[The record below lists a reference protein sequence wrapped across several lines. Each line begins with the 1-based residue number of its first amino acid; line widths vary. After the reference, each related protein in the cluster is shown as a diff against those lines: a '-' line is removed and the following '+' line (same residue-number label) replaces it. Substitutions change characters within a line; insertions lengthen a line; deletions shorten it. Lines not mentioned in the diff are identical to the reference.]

1 MKNEKK
7 TLKMPLNTD
16 LFGEKRKRKSVE
28 RLCGTGN
35 GGAANAAV
43 NLAETCIKNKRLEKL
58 YSYMTEQARKH
69 KSSTSR
75 IKKIA
80 AEAQE
85 NAANETDQGQAE
97 KENDQLDCTAFFM
110 R

>member
-1 MKNEKK
+1 MNEEM
-7 TLKMPLNTD
+7 TQNQ
-16 LFGEKRKRKSVE
+16 
-28 RLCGTGN
+28 
-35 GGAANAAV
+35 
-43 NLAETCIKNKRLEKL
+43 RLEKL

-85 NAANETDQGQAE
+85 NAANDTDLGETD
-97 KENDQLDCTAFFM
+97 KEDIQPDLPIEA
-110 R
+110 